1 MKTTAVICEYN
12 PFHNG
17 HEYMLKKLREE
28 GSDHIAAI
36 MSGSFTQRGE
46 AAVFDKYS
54 RTKAAL
60 AGGADIVIELPVS
73 FACANAERFAF
84 GGAYIAQA
92 LGVVDELAFG
102 SETGD
107 TQLLK
112 TAADAV
118 DDERVR
124 AELSVQLA
132 KGMTFAA
139 ARQKAVEEI
148 FGAECSEILSQPN
161 DILGI
166 EYIRALKKLG
176 SGISVRAL
184 RRTGASHDSE
194 EASENIASAKAV
206 RSLIYREDMGYERF
220 IPEYAAQ
227 IFSQSENQPPPGG
240 RMAKLEQALLYRL
253 RTMTAEEISL
263 LPEISEGL
271 ENRIYS
277 SVKQGCT
284 AEEIISSIK
293 SKRYTRARIARILT
307 YALLGF
313 RKRELPEH
321 PGYIRILGMNQ
332 RGRELLRMAG
342 KSGSSGTKLP
352 VVIRYSEAEK
362 HSAAKRMFLQ
372 ESECDDIYALS
383 GKSPDI
389 CGRNFTTPLIVRS
402 ER

>member
-107 TQLLK
+107 TKLLK

-124 AELSVQLA
+124 AELSV
-132 KGMTFAA
+132 
-139 ARQKAVEEI
+139 
-148 FGAECSEILSQPN
+148 
-161 DILGI
+161 I